1 MAKAKIDPLTL
12 NVNTFQADPLLR
24 DISSSMPRA
33 AQAQFS
39 LLGQFAGSHEADELA
54 RLANHIKPQLRT
66 SDAFGEGLNLVEYHP
81 AWHALQRKAVGYG
94 LHASV
99 WDDMQRKTA
108 GFGHQMRTMSLYL
121 SSGLDA
127 GHLTPSTST
136 HASLAL
142 ILANP
147 ALNRDWSQKLLSR
160 MYDSTDTAPS
170 KKTGLL
176 IGLAMSERK
185 SGGSIDQ
192 IDTTATRVSEGLY
205 RLDGEKWHVSAP
217 MSDAFIVLAQTNDNG
232 NPVVSCFLVP
242 RLLQDS
248 SQNQIEILRLR
259 EQIGYRSNPQAEM
272 KLNGSFGFLLGHEG
286 EGMRTILD
294 AITLIRHDIG
304 VISAGLM
311 RSSLAKA
318 VHFWR
323 HNTHVQGDT
332 LKPRVLADMALDV
345 AGATALM
352 MRVARSY
359 DKASAS
365 PIDAAYARLM
375 TPVAKYWVCKTSP
388 NLISETMES
397 VGSAAFAES
406 SSLGRNHRDAVTN
419 LIYETGSDLMTKDV
433 LRVLTHGR
441 ELFNAVVTDVTSDL
455 GAAGVRTKQ
464 VLEACMSVCETDAGM
479 SRLLTEQLALAGAA
493 SELKRAGAGQI
504 AEAFMETRLGGAW
517 RSSYGMLDARFDAT
531 RIVDL
536 LYPPSQ

>member
-1 MAKAKIDPLTL
+1 MAQAKIDPLTL

-24 DISSSMPRA
+24 DISGLMPRA

-39 LLGQFAGSHEADELA
+39 LLGQYAGSHEADELA
-54 RLANHIKPQLRT
+54 RLVNHIKPQLRT
-66 SDAFGEGLNLVEYHP
+66 SDTFGDQLNHVEYHP
-81 AWHALQRKAVGYG
+81 AWHAMQRKAVGYG

-121 SSGLDA
+121 SSGLEA
-127 GHLTPSTST
+127 GHLTPSTTT

-142 ILANP
+142 ILSNP
-147 ALNRDWSQKLLSR
+147 ALNRDWAQKLLSR
-160 MYDSTDTAPS
+160 MYDSTDIAPS
-170 KKTGLL
+170 KKSGLL
-176 IGLAMSERK
+176 IGWAVSERK

-192 IDTTATRVSEGLY
+192 IDTNAVRVSEGLY
-205 RLDGEKWHVSAP
+205 RISGEKWHVSAP
-217 MSDAFIVLAQTNDNG
+217 MSDAFIVLAQTPSG
-232 NPVVSCFLVP
+232 VSCFLVP

-248 SQNQIEILRLR
+248 TQNQIEILRLR
-259 EQIGYRSNPQAEM
+259 EQVGYHSNPQAEM
-272 KLNGSFGFLLGHEG
+272 KFNNSFGFLLGGEG

-294 AITLIRHDIG
+294 AITLIRHDIA

-318 VHFWR
+318 VHYWR
-323 HNTHVQGDT
+323 QKPTAQTDD
-332 LKPRVLADMALDV
+332 LAPRVLADMALDV

-359 DKASAS
+359 DSAANS

-388 NLISETMES
+388 TLISETMES
-397 VGSAAFAES
+397 VGSAAFAAG

-441 ELFNAVVTDVTSDL
+441 DLFDAVVQDVTSDL
-455 GAAGVRTKQ
+455 GSVSGRTRE
-464 VLEACMSVCETDAGM
+464 VLKACMLVCENDTGM
-479 SRLLTEQLALAGAA
+479 SRMLTEQLALAGAA
-493 SELKRAGAGQI
+493 SELKRAGAGPI
-504 AEAFMETRLGGAW
+504 AEAFVETRLGGAW
-517 RSSYGMLDARFDAT
+517 RSSYGMLDGRFDAR
-531 RIVDL
+531 RILDL
-536 LYPPSQ
+536 LYPPSR